1 LSEASGRALKAVPQ
15 PREPVEIVDCTH
27 VVNGLRIGWR
37 DSGPADG
44 HPIVMIHGLVE
55 SSRTWDKV
63 TPYFNDTYRV
73 ISIDLLG
80 HGASSAPIYG
90 ADYSVPALATH
101 VRDLMLMESVD
112 HATVIGHSLGG
123 GVALQLAY
131 LWPKMVSRLVLEDA
145 GGLGRSVSPILRLLA
160 IPGLAD
166 PFIHLAV
173 SPRTV
178 GIARRAAELAG
189 MHRHGKIED
198 WFRAAE
204 LLATRSNR
212 RAVLSLIRG
221 VIGSAGQRVSA
232 ADRLH
237 ITAHLPV
244 LVIWGERD
252 SIIPVGHARRA
263 ERMMPGARVEYFP
276 KSGHFPHLDDSE
288 GFSRVVREFLETTK
302 PARNTLDDLADVF
315 NEVPV
320 LARRDR
326 RIRPGKRDE
335 DPETT

>member
-1 LSEASGRALKAVPQ
+1 MTKSERALKAVPA
-15 PREPVEIVDCTH
+15 PRDPVEIIDCTH

-63 TPYFNDTYRV
+63 TPYFNDRYRV
-73 ISIDLLG
+73 IAIDLLG
-80 HGASSAPIYG
+80 HGASSAPIFG
-90 ADYSVPALATH
+90 ADYSIPALATH
-101 VRDLMLMESVD
+101 VRDLLLLESVD
-112 HATVIGHSLGG
+112 HATVVGHSLGG

-131 LWPKMVSRLVLEDA
+131 LWPKMVSRLVLEDS
-145 GGLGRSVSPILRLLA
+145 GGLGRSVSPLLRMLA

-166 PFIHLAV
+166 PFVHLAV

-178 GIARRAAELAG
+178 GIVRKAAELAG
-189 MHRHGKIED
+189 MHQHGKVED
-198 WFRAAE
+198 WLRAAE

-244 LVIWGERD
+244 LVMWGERD

-276 KSGHFPHLDDSE
+276 NSGHFPHLDDPKAFAE
-288 GFSRVVREFLETTK
+288 LVHDFLDTTK

-326 RIRPGKRDE
+326 RVRPRQRDDE
-335 DPETT
+335 DAQ